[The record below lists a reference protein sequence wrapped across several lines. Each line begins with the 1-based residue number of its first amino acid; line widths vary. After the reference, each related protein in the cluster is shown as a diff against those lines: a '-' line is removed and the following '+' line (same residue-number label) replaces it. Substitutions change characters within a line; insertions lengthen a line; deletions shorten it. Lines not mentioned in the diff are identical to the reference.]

1 MPRILPTKL
10 HTLSV
15 LVLLVCVGCQQ
26 TPSNEAEAA
35 PEPQPVSVEVA
46 TVELVNL
53 QPKLELVGTII
64 AIPER
69 TAMVSPQLGGWVDKL
84 AVVEGQTVKAG
95 DLLVHLDDRVAHT
108 DIERAQAVVA
118 EKETALKRL
127 KRGYLPQEI
136 ETARQDRD
144 KAKAAVDGLKS
155 EVAAL
160 DDLLKRREISPVI
173 YESKA
178 KLLTAAEAA
187 LASAD
192 AHFKLFEQG
201 TAAELVDEA
210 QSLLDVAKAD
220 LEHAQ
225 LLLKWCSITS
235 PLDGTVVSLLAH
247 QGQFFDR
254 AVALA
259 TVIDQS
265 ELFVQLRIPSS
276 RFADV
281 VIGTSVDVRLDSLP
295 DEVFQGTVTRISG
308 QADPMT
314 GNMTVF
320 ATIDNENHQLRPGL
334 NCRASV
340 SLPEVH
346 DALAIPVAAIGDN
359 AGSPVVTVIR
369 EGKAYET
376 QVEIGSE
383 TTELVQ
389 ITHGLTAGDTV
400 ATLGGYGLPDG
411 CPVTIVKNIP

>member
-1 MPRILPTKL
+1 M
-10 HTLSV
+10 SESQV
-15 LVLLVCVGCQQ
+15 
-26 TPSNEAEAA
+26 
-35 PEPQPVSVEVA
+35 VSVEVA
-46 TVELVNL
+46 KVELVNL
-53 QPKLELVGTII
+53 QPKLDLVGVII

-84 AVVEGQTVKAG
+84 AVVEGQMVKAG

-178 KLLTAAEAA
+178 KQLTAAEAA
-187 LASAD
+187 LASAE

-201 TAAELVDEA
+201 TATELVDEA

-281 VIGTSVDVRLDSLP
+281 VIGTTVEVRLDSLP
-295 DEVFQGTVTRISG
+295 DKVFQGTVTRISG

-320 ATIDNENHQLRPGL
+320 ATIDNRNHCLRPGL
-334 NCRASV
+334 NCRASL

-346 DALAIPVAAIGDN
+346 DALAIPVAAIGDK
-359 AGSPVVTVIR
+359 AGAPVVTVIR
-369 EGKAYET
+369 DGKAYET
-376 QVEIGSE
+376 QVEIGTE
-383 TTELVQ
+383 TTKYVQ
-389 ITHGLTAGDTV
+389 ITHGLTAGETV
-400 ATLGGYGLPDG
+400 AISGGYGLPDG
-411 CPVTIVKNIP
+411 CPVTIVTNIP

>member
-1 MPRILPTKL
+1 MINFLRA
-10 HTLSV
+10 LSL
-15 LVLLVCVGCQQ
+15 LVLLLGAGCHSA
-26 TPSNEAEAA
+26 TPADEAEVA

-108 DIERAQAVVA
+108 DIERAQAVMA

-155 EVAAL
+155 EVSAL

-201 TAAELVDEA
+201 TATELVDEA
-210 QSLLDVAKAD
+210 QSLLDVAKSD
-220 LEHAQ
+220 WEHAQ

-276 RFADV
+276 RFAHV
-281 VIGTSVDVRLDSLP
+281 SIGTRVDVQLDSLP
-295 DEVFQGTVTRISG
+295 DETFQGSVTRISG

-320 ATIDNENHQLRPGL
+320 ATIDNQDHRLRPGL

-369 EGKAYET
+369 DGKAYET

-383 TTELVQ
+383 TTEFVQ
-389 ITHGLTAGDTV
+389 ITQGLTAGDVV
-400 ATLGGYGLPDG
+400 ATTGGYGLPDD
-411 CPVTIVKNIP
+411 CPVTIVTSAP

>member
-1 MPRILPTKL
+1 MINL
-10 HTLSV
+10 LSFRALLL
-15 LVLLVCVGCQQ
+15 LVLLLGAGCHSA
-26 TPSNEAEAA
+26 TPPDEAEIA

-84 AVVEGQTVKAG
+84 AVVEGQTVQAG

-108 DIERAQAVVA
+108 DIERAQAVMA

-201 TAAELVDEA
+201 TATELVDEA

-220 LEHAQ
+220 FEHAQ
-225 LLLKWCSITS
+225 LMLKWCSITS

-265 ELFVQLRIPSS
+265 ELFVQLRIPTG

-281 VIGTSVDVRLDSLP
+281 AIGTSVDVRLDSLP
-295 DEVFQGTVTRISG
+295 DETVQGIVTRISG

-320 ATIDNENHQLRPGL
+320 ATIDNQSHHLRPGL
-334 NCRASV
+334 NCRVSV

-346 DALAIPVAAIGDN
+346 GALVIPVAAIGDN

-369 EGKAYET
+369 DGKAHET
-376 QVEIGSE
+376 EVEIGTE
-383 TTELVQ
+383 TVQFVQ
-389 ITHGLTAGDTV
+389 ITHGLAAGDIV
-400 ATLGGYGLPDG
+400 ATKGGYGLPDD
-411 CPVTIVKNIP
+411 CPVTIVTNTR